1 MVESKGVLV
10 PKDIAE
16 KPFVCVCLSVCSAS
30 NLVPATGY
38 GYIKKAGEMEARV
51 GIPPDSQIYSLSHCL
66 TQPNKSIVLPTHK
79 IFLPIYLWF
88 FEIKLQARMLL
99 WIAYLCDSNWINP

>member
-16 KPFVCVCLSVCSAS
+16 KPFVCVCSAS

-38 GYIKKAGEMEARV
+38 GYLKKAGEMEARV
-51 GIPPDSQIYSLSHCL
+51 GIRRDSQIYSLSHCL
-66 TQPNKSIVLPTHK
+66 TQPNKSIVVPTHK
-79 IFLPIYLWF
+79 IFLPIYL
-88 FEIKLQARMLL
+88 
-99 WIAYLCDSNWINP
+99 